1 MFFSILNIIPVII
14 FFMLFVFLA
23 FRTQKNKQNG
33 KYKNRFRIVS
43 KKERLIVIIFTL
55 IIYSTVLIV
64 ISNINYQYLMNER
77 VNILVL
83 ICLLSI
89 FYLTN
94 RIQQKSNDKDIWINF
109 LNIFLIVTIILTF
122 IIIVWAIFIFN

>member
-1 MFFSILNIIPVII
+1 MF
-14 FFMLFVFLA
+14 FVFLS

-43 KKERLIVIIFTL
+43 KKERLIVITFTA
-55 IIYSTVLIV
+55 IVYSTTIIV
-64 ISNINYQYLMNER
+64 ISHMNYQYMMNER

-89 FYLTN
+89 FYLAN
-94 RIQQKSNDKDIWINF
+94 RIQQKSNDKIILINF
-109 LNIFLIVTIILTF
+109 LNIFLIATIILTL
-122 IIIVWAIFIFN
+122 IIIIESIFVFN

>member
-1 MFFSILNIIPVII
+1 MF
-14 FFMLFVFLA
+14 FVFLS

-43 KKERLIVIIFTL
+43 KKERLIVIIFTA
-55 IIYSTVLIV
+55 IIYSATLIV
-64 ISNINYQYLMNER
+64 ISHINYQYLMNER

-89 FYLTN
+89 FYLAN
-94 RIQQKSNDKDIWINF
+94 RIQQKSNDKIIFINF
-109 LNIFLIVTIILTF
+109 LNIFLISTIIVTF
-122 IIIVWAIFIFN
+122 IIIIWAIFIFN